1 MEEPTIPM
9 MSGINDMFSENQYLQ
24 NPSSITM
31 PLPIQSI
38 PVNQS
43 MIPFQQL
50 PMSLGPVISTT
61 QPVSQLSQFIQ
72 SVDPLVLEQSS
83 VDGHPVQQAVV
94 LQESVKQES
103 IKTEGDAKNVT
114 FHLCQPNE
122 EQTVDDRN
130 EMDVKRV
137 KECLYSV

>member
-1 MEEPTIPM
+1 
-9 MSGINDMFSENQYLQ
+9 MSGINDMFSDNQYLQ

-43 MIPFQQL
+43 MIPLQQL
-50 PMSLGPVISTT
+50 PMSLAPVLPPT
-61 QPVSQLSQFIQ
+61 QPVSQFSQMIQ
-72 SVDPLVLEQSS
+72 SVDPLVLEQSP
-83 VDGHPVQQAVV
+83 VDSHAVQQAVV
-94 LQESVKQES
+94 LQETVKQES
-103 IKTEGDAKNVT
+103 IKTEGDNKNVT

-122 EQTVDDRN
+122 EQIDDDRN